1 MKITAIT
8 IQDER
13 ISAIQDLGGFHA
25 LACECIEFAFKE
37 KRNCGVLEM
46 AKSSVH
52 ARAYCRRWNDYQVD
66 IFFDLNTHDARLVCT
81 YNRYLQRKEVSAL

>member
-13 ISAIQDLGGFHA
+13 ICPSRDLGGLHA

-37 KRNCGVLEM
+37 KRFCAVLEM
-46 AKSSVH
+46 KQNSAH
-52 ARAYCRRWNDYQVD
+52 ARSYCRRWNDYQVD
-66 IFFDLNTHDARLVCT
+66 VFFDLNTHEARLVCT
-81 YNRYLQRKEVSAL
+81 YLSYLQRKEVVAS